1 MLGKVPTLLGMNH
14 CWVVLTFWYLEL
26 VGKGSICIPLNNGFQ
41 KERIGCAHLLEVPKN
56 HITGFHPWLGFLRNS
71 KTHVTEPTLIH
82 QFFHHFENHHFLKNF
97 KNPKIEILL
106 ILKLF
111 KNQNWRFWG
120 SGNFQKVE
128 LVFLWFVKLKKTQ
141 DLRFSTKSKNHPSWW
156 ELHVRNWKN
165 QTWTRSDFQNWN
177 QIFIN
182 TIRPRRW
189 GYSVAKS
196 DPAPV

>member
-1 MLGKVPTLLGMNH
+1 MYSFEQWFSKRKN
-14 CWVVLTFWYLEL
+14 WVCPFTGGSKKSHNWFSPLTGVFKKLKDSCHRTYPNPSVLSSFWESSFFEKL
-26 VGKGSICIPLNNGFQ
+26 Q
-41 KERIGCAHLLEVPKN
+41 KPKNRDSFDSKTIQEPELEV
-56 HITGFHPWLGFLRNS
+56 L
-71 KTHVTEPTLIH
+71 
-82 QFFHHFENHHFLKNF
+82 
-97 KNPKIEILL
+97 
-106 ILKLF
+106 
-111 KNQNWRFWG
+111 RFWKFSK
-120 SGNFQKVE
+120 SGIGVSLICKI
-128 LVFLWFVKLKKTQ
+128 KKTQ